1 MQYEDLLKQLSGR
14 GFLPQVVATAE
25 EARDEVLRII
35 GSKSVGIGGSA
46 TVRDMKLYELLTAQG
61 NEVHCHWPVPAE
73 QKTAERNAAVQA
85 DVYLSSTNALISDGR
100 LFNIDGAANRVAG
113 LIYGPETVIVIAG
126 KNKIVGSLDEAYER
140 TRRDCCPGNARRQG
154 FKTPCALVGEC
165 NDCRSAD
172 RMCRVVTIH
181 EMPTRRVKAFHIL
194 IVDQDLGL

>member
-1 MQYEDLLKQLSGR
+1 MQYEELLQALRGR
-14 GFLPQVVATAE
+14 GFLPALYATAE
-25 EARDEVLRII
+25 EARDAALQII

-46 TVRDMKLYELLTAQG
+46 TIRDMGLYEQLVAQG

-73 QKTAERNAAVQA
+73 QKTAERNAAIQA
-85 DVYLSSTNALISDGR
+85 DVYMSSTNALIRDGR

-113 LIYGPETVIVIAG
+113 LIYGPETVVMIVG
-126 KNKIVGSLDEAYER
+126 RNKIVDSLDEAYTR
-140 TRRDCCPGNARRQG
+140 TRRDCCPGNARRQN

-172 RMCRVVTIH
+172 RMCRVITIH
-181 EMPTRRVKAFHIL
+181 EMPTRRVKAFHVL

>member
-1 MQYEDLLKQLSGR
+1 MISISASGISYRIGTRTILEDITFALEEGDRLGIVGVNGSGKSTLLK
-14 GFLPQVVATAE
+14 
-25 EARDEVLRII
+25 
-35 GSKSVGIGGSA
+35 
-46 TVRDMKLYELLTAQG
+46 LLTDEYTPDEG
-61 NEVHCHWPVPAE
+61 
-73 QKTAERNAAVQA
+73 
-85 DVYLSSTNALISDGR
+85 
-100 LFNIDGAANRVAG
+100 
-113 LIYGPETVIVIAG
+113 TVTIG